1 MSEVSILPQGAVL
14 DESIEVEENYIEPT
28 KTYKIDFE
36 TGRIIG
42 FCDGIEALK
51 QAIYLILNTE
61 RYEHLIYS
69 DDYGSELKGL
79 IGKDRDIAESEYKRR
94 IKEALLQDDRINN
107 IDNFIFKYDGDNVLI
122 EFIVFSIYGEFSMNK
137 EVA

>member
-14 DESIEVEENYIEPT
+14 DENIEVEENHIEPT
-28 KTYKIDFE
+28 KTYKIKDD
-36 TGRIIG
+36 RIVG

-51 QAIYLILNTE
+51 QAIQLILCTE
-61 RYEHLIYS
+61 RYEYLIYS

-94 IKEALLQDDRINN
+94 IKEALVQDERVNN
-107 IDNFIFKYDGDNVLI
+107 VDNFIFNYDSDNVLI
-122 EFIVFSIYGEFSMNK
+122 EFIVFSIYGEFSIKK
-137 EVA
+137 EVQ

>member
-1 MSEVSILPQGAVL
+1 MSEVSILPQGSTI
-14 DESIEVEENYIEPT
+14 DTDIGIEENYIEPT

-36 TGRIIG
+36 AGKIVG

-61 RYEHLIYS
+61 RYEYLIYS

-94 IKEALLQDDRINN
+94 IKEVLIQDDRINN
-107 IDNFIFKYDGDNVLI
+107 VDNFIFNYDGDNVLI
-122 EFIVFSIYGEFSMNK
+122 EFIVFSIYGKFSIHK
-137 EVA
+137 EVQ

>member
-14 DESIEVEENYIEPT
+14 DENIEVEENYIEPT

-36 TGRIIG
+36 TGKIVG

-61 RYEHLIYS
+61 RYEYLIYS

-79 IGKDRDIAESEYKRR
+79 IGKDRDITESEYKRR
-94 IKEALLQDDRINN
+94 IKEALIQDDRINN
-107 IDNFIFKYDGDNVLI
+107 IDNFIFNYDGDGVLI
-122 EFIVFSIYGEFSMNK
+122 EFIVFSIYGEFSMHK
-137 EVA
+137 EV

>member
-14 DESIEVEENYIEPT
+14 NENIEIEENHIEPT
-28 KTYKIDFE
+28 KTYKIKDD
-36 TGRIIG
+36 RIVG

-51 QAIYLILNTE
+51 QAISLILNTE
-61 RYEHLIYS
+61 RHKYLIYS

-79 IGKDRDIAESEYKRR
+79 IGKNRDIAESEYKRR
-94 IKEALLQDDRINN
+94 IKEALVQDDRVNN
-107 IDNFIFKYDGDNVLI
+107 VDNFIFNYDSDNVLI
-122 EFIVFSIYGEFSMNK
+122 QFIVFSIYGEVSIKK

>member
-1 MSEVSILPQGAVL
+1 MSEVSILPQGATI
-14 DESIEVEENYIEPT
+14 DTDIGIEENYIEPT

-36 TGRIIG
+36 TGKIVG

-61 RYEHLIYS
+61 RYEYLIYS

-94 IKEALLQDDRINN
+94 IKEASVQDDRVNN
-107 IDNFIFKYDGDNVLI
+107 VDNFIFKYDGDNVLI
-122 EFIVFSIYGEFSMNK
+122 EFPVFSIYGEFSIRK
-137 EVA
+137 EV

>member
-1 MSEVSILPQGAVL
+1 MSEVSILPQGAVISDDL
-14 DESIEVEENYIEPT
+14 EVEEIIEPT
-28 KTYKIDFE
+28 KTYKIKDD
-36 TGRIIG
+36 RIVG

-61 RYEHLIYS
+61 RYEYLIYS

-94 IKEALLQDDRINN
+94 IKEALIQDHRINN
-107 IDNFIFKYDGDNVLI
+107 IDNFIFNYDGDNVLM
-122 EFIVFSIYGEFSMNK
+122 EFIVFSIYGEFSINK
-137 EVA
+137 EVQ

>member
-14 DESIEVEENYIEPT
+14 DENIEVEENYIEPT
-28 KTYKIDFE
+28 KTYKIKDN
-36 TGRIIG
+36 RIVS

-61 RYEHLIYS
+61 RYEYLIYS
-69 DDYGSELKGL
+69 NDYGSELKGL

-107 IDNFIFKYDGDNVLI
+107 VDNFIFKYDGDGVLI
-122 EFIVFSIYGEFSMNK
+122 EFTVFSIYGEFSMNK